1 MIKKEKKI
9 LQVDKVPVQYIKGD
23 FCNTT
28 ICTHSRISDCTKCL
42 EFILNVTIY
51 SNIYQTLK
59 MKDKKKTQGVLQHDK
74 CELQVKQK
82 VASRVLFT
90 SETLPVLDLLQ

>member
-28 ICTHSRISDCTKCL
+28 TCTNSRISDCTKCL

-51 SNIYQTLK
+51 SNIYQTLNDLSFSVTK
-59 MKDKKKTQGVLQHDK
+59 NHKDLIHITIVDICVIVDHHCLNF
-74 CELQVKQK
+74 
-82 VASRVLFT
+82 LFIICII
-90 SETLPVLDLLQ
+90 L

>member
-1 MIKKEKKI
+1 
-9 LQVDKVPVQYIKGD
+9 
-23 FCNTT
+23 
-28 ICTHSRISDCTKCL
+28 
-42 EFILNVTIY
+42 
-51 SNIYQTLK
+51 

-90 SETLPVLDLLQ
+90 SEKLPVLDLLQ